1 LTKICNVGRD
11 DWDLRIL
18 TILWEYITTSKKL
31 IGKTPFWLVYGQE
44 EVIPMEFIVPSPRI
58 TTITELSDTG
68 AIEERLVQL
77 VQLEED
83 IFLFGFHQQVQKA
96 RENA

>member
-1 LTKICNVGRD
+1 MKKICNVGRD

-44 EVIPMEFIVPSPRI
+44 AIMPMEFILPILRI
-58 TTITELSDTG
+58 ATINDLFDTG
-68 AIEERLVQL
+68 AIEEILM
-77 VQLEED
+77 
-83 IFLFGFHQQVQKA
+83 
-96 RENA
+96 